1 MSFYMANAQ
10 KIRIKPELQEDFG
23 YLFNEKYEQIQN
35 PILKEFADDYFIN
48 TEANGYHSV
57 KLKNWSHHD
66 YINEWKGK
74 YQTKYENG
82 FFTFSYY
89 YNANGFL
96 NDFYNDFEKIILP
109 LITEKI
115 IEQDGWCEPLD

>member
-1 MSFYMANAQ
+1 MKRIDFLPAN
-10 KIRIKPELQEDFG
+10 KSIKTFLSS
-23 YLFNEKYEQIQN
+23 
-35 PILKEFADDYFIN
+35 
-48 TEANGYHSV
+48 TVS
-57 KLKNWSHHD
+57 
-66 YINEWKGK
+66 
-74 YQTKYENG
+74 KYENG